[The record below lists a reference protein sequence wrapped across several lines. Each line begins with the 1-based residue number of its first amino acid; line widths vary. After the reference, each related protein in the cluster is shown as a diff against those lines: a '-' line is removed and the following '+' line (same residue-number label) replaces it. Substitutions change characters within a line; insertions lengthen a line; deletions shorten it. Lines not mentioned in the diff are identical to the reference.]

1 MKSEKL
7 LLNSAIGGID
17 NWALSE
23 VVGKQSNLKIMYNYI
38 YTHILYLYILYK
50 CVYMCVPIY
59 THSLHILYM
68 KLCVY
73 I

>member
-38 YTHILYLYILYK
+38 YIHTHYIYTYYIYS
-50 CVYMCVPIY
+50 VCVPIY